1 MDGDKLIYI
10 VGLGPGN
17 TDYILKRATDILKEA
32 DYILG
37 FERALKSLDFIY
49 GEKVYMKKLS
59 DLDKF
64 IIDKSEYENKII
76 CIVASGDPISILN
89 FKS

>member
-49 GEKVYMKKLS
+49 GEKVYMK
-59 DLDKF
+59 
-64 IIDKSEYENKII
+64 N
-76 CIVASGDPISILN
+76 
-89 FKS
+89 